1 MLLQLAMNYVDV
13 INKGNLPNFD
23 SSYKMIMKF
32 QLNRLID
39 QFTESCKQRFR
50 EFGKTMRPK
59 EEFDVIL

>member
-1 MLLQLAMNYVDV
+1 MLLQLAMSYVDV
-13 INKGNLPNFD
+13 INKGSLPNFD

-59 EEFDVIL
+59 E